1 MAVKLKSRPPAVT
14 ETSTGDV
21 SPATATFLRLLA
33 DPTRRRIFMR
43 LMAGEVCNC
52 EMVCELDLPQS
63 LISHHLRQL
72 HEAQLVTARRDEDD
86 HRWIYYAVNAETLA
100 LAHRE
105 LSSTFDPTSIGPT
118 HPCAVAN
125 GDSTAADCAAC

>member
-1 MAVKLKSRPPAVT
+1 MAVKLKPRSPTVN
-14 ETSTGDV
+14 ETIAGDV
-21 SPATATFLRLLA
+21 SPLTATFMRLLA

-72 HEAQLVTARRDEDD
+72 HDAQLVTARRDEDD
-86 HRWIYYAVNAETLA
+86 HRWIYYAVNADTLT
-100 LAHRE
+100 LVHRE
-105 LSSTFDPTSIGPT
+105 LSFTFDPTSLGPT
-118 HPCAVAN
+118 HPCVT
-125 GDSTAADCAAC
+125 GDAPDADCAAC